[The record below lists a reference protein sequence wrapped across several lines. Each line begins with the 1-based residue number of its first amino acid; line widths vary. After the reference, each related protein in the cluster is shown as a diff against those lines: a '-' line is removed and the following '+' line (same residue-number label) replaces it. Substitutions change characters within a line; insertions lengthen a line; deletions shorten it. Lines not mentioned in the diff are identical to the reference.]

1 MPESPEIG
9 ELIRQACAARGWGPS
24 KLARELGIAEGR
36 GPNGLDRQSVRRWM
50 AGRRKPDY
58 WLPYIADVLGLD
70 TNPPLQ
76 TPGGPATPA
85 APPALPVTP
94 GVPAQ
99 RSASRPLAGIDTV
112 ASVVELG
119 RNDVLRRNFLAASG
133 AHALAAL
140 NLPDPESVTRRTGR
154 VGGVR
159 VGTGEVAA
167 VRQMTRALGDTAAE
181 LGGGHARHLAV
192 RYLTED
198 VAAWLDGTY
207 TEEIGR
213 QLYAATSQ
221 LVHLAG
227 WMAQDEGNQGMAQQ
241 YYAHAYGLALAADEP
256 ELSAT
261 ALRGLAV
268 QAIDLGPR
276 YGAMALRLSER
287 CVDSAKSLDDP
298 RAVSY
303 FQTTLAD
310 AAALDGDHRLA
321 TRALTAA
328 QTAIEQTPDAA
339 PGESWASHFS
349 IGRWAHHSGMILA
362 RLGDLDSATGHLHE
376 SLEIHGIDRRR
387 SRAIILADLGQIHL
401 RRGHLDAA
409 LATWTDFLD
418 CADGIRSVKVTE
430 ATEDMRTR
438 LDKYRKVPG
447 VEELRTRA
455 ENHMV
460 TVTGTGTGA
469 GVSAGASTG
478 PGAPAGRAG
487 GG

>member
-1 MPESPEIG
+1 MPETPEIG
-9 ELIRQACAARGWGPS
+9 ELIRQACEARGWGPT

-36 GPNGLDRQSVRRWM
+36 GPHGLDRQSVRRWM
-50 AGRRKPDY
+50 AGVRKPDY

-70 TNPPLQ
+70 TRP
-76 TPGGPATPA
+76 TPT
-85 APPALPVTP
+85 
-94 GVPAQ
+94 VPAQ
-99 RSASRPLAGIDTV
+99 RCSPRPLAGLDTV

-133 AHALAAL
+133 AHALGAL
-140 NLPDPESVTRRTGR
+140 NLPDPQSVTRRTNR
-154 VGGVR
+154 AGGVR
-159 VGTGEVAA
+159 VGSGEVAA

-198 VAAWLDGTY
+198 VAPWLDGTY
-207 TEEIGR
+207 TEAIGSE
-213 QLYAATSQ
+213 LFAATSQ

-241 YYAHAYGLALAADEP
+241 YYAHAYGLAVAADES
-256 ELSAT
+256 ELAAT

-268 QAIDLGPR
+268 QAIDLGPK
-276 YGAMALRLSER
+276 YGAVALRLSER
-287 CVDSAKSLDDP
+287 CVDTAKALDDP

-303 FQTTLAD
+303 YQTTLAD

-328 QTAIEQTPDAA
+328 QTAIEKTPDAA

-362 RLGDLDSATGHLHE
+362 RLGDLDSATAHLRE
-376 SLEIHGIDRRR
+376 SLDTHGIDRRR

-401 RRGHLDAA
+401 RRGDLDAA

-430 ATEDMRTR
+430 AAEDMRTR

-447 VEELRTRA
+447 VEELRQRA
-455 ENHMV
+455 EVHLAVGV
-460 TVTGTGTGA
+460 TASGSGSGA
-469 GVSAGASTG
+469 GAG
-478 PGAPAGRAG
+478 
-487 GG
+487 